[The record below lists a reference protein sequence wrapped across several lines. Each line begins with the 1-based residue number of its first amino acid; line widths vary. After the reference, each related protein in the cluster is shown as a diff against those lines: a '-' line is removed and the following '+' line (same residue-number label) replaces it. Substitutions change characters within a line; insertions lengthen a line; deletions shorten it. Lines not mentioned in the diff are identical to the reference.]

1 MRGID
6 AGRDDG
12 NRLCYTVAGKQ
23 LLCFMRRRDDCHCR
37 IAEGAAEFAC
47 HVFGNDMS
55 AADIMHIILIHG
67 VIGMHHGDALRCGNQ
82 LSQKAQ
88 GEFCL
93 CMHDVQIQFFDFF
106 QNMRRE
112 NISCTIIPY
121 EINGDT
127 GQTKDILIL
136 GLSFT
141 ARVGRGENIHRVSLF
156 A

>member
-6 AGRDDG
+6 AGGDDG
-12 NRLCYTVAGKQ
+12 NRLCYAVAGKQ

-67 VIGMHHGDALRCGNQ
+67 VI
-82 LSQKAQ
+82 